1 MKEKKIPMRKCVG
14 CMVSKPKRELI
25 RIVANKDNHVA
36 IDISGKAQGRGV
48 YLCLNKTCFE
58 QARKKRAI
66 RRSLEIEISEE
77 RLNQLFDELSAYEKE
92 NS

>member
-14 CMVSKPKRELI
+14 CMISKPKRELI
-25 RIVANKDNHVA
+25 RIVSGKDSNVA
-36 IDISGKAQGRGV
+36 IDLTGKAPGRGA
-48 YLCLNKTCFE
+48 YLCLNKECFA

-77 RLNQLFDELSAYEKE
+77 RLNQLFDELSLYEKE